1 MTRPLGVP
9 DAGGSAAAVRI
20 RAATPADGRAIAA
33 LMAGVYAEDRWF
45 VGDGPPS
52 GEAMARRLRAM
63 DPKREVFL
71 VAEAGAGRAAELAG
85 WIELHRYV
93 PRRLDHVASL
103 TIAVAEGMRR
113 RGIGRRLMRAVLPW
127 ARRVGVR
134 KIRLDVRA
142 GNEAAIALYE
152 AEGFVREGLERAQVR
167 SGADFE
173 DNVLMARFLVGADGK
188 ADADAEGDA
197 RR

>member
-1 MTRPLGVP
+1 MTRASRVSG
-9 DAGGSAAAVRI
+9 AHGSTASVRI
-20 RAATPADGRAIAA
+20 RAATPADGSALAS

-52 GEAMARRLRAM
+52 GESMARRLRAL

-71 VAEAGAGRAAELAG
+71 VAEAGVGRATELAG

-93 PRRLDHVASL
+93 PRRLEHVASL

-113 RGIGRRLMRAVLPW
+113 RGIGRRLMRAVTPW

-142 GNEAAIALYE
+142 GNGAAIALYE

-167 SGADFE
+167 SGAGFE
-173 DNVLMARFLVGADGK
+173 DNVLMARFLVGD
-188 ADADAEGDA
+188 DAEGPD

>member
-1 MTRPLGVP
+1 MTRASGAP
-9 DAGGSAAAVRI
+9 DARGSTAAVRI
-20 RAATPADGRAIAA
+20 RAAAPADGRALAA
-33 LMAGVYAEDRWF
+33 LMAGVYDEDRWF

-52 GEAMARRLRAM
+52 GESLARRLRAL

-71 VAEAGAGRAAELAG
+71 VAEAGAGRAAGLAG
-85 WIELHRYV
+85 WIELHRYA
-93 PRRLDHVASL
+93 PRRLEHVASL

-113 RGIGRRLMRAVLPW
+113 RGIGRRLVRAVLPW

-152 AEGFVREGLERAQVR
+152 AEGFVREGLERAQIR
-167 SGADFE
+167 SGAGFE
-173 DNVLMARFLVGADGK
+173 DNVLMARFLVGE
-188 ADADAEGDA
+188 DAQGDA

>member
-1 MTRPLGVP
+1 
-9 DAGGSAAAVRI
+9 VRI
-20 RAATPADGRAIAA
+20 RAATPADGSALAS

-52 GEAMARRLRAM
+52 GESMARRLRAL

-71 VAEAGAGRAAELAG
+71 VAEAGVGRATELAG

-93 PRRLDHVASL
+93 PRRLEHVASL

-113 RGIGRRLMRAVLPW
+113 RGIGRRLMRAVTPW

-142 GNEAAIALYE
+142 GNGAAIALYE

-167 SGADFE
+167 SGAGFE
-173 DNVLMARFLVGADGK
+173 DNVLMARFLVGD
-188 ADADAEGDA
+188 DAEGPD

>member
-1 MTRPLGVP
+1 MTRASRGP
-9 DAGGSAAAVRI
+9 AARGSAAPVRI
-20 RAATPADGRAIAA
+20 RAATPADGRPLAA
-33 LMAGVYAEDRWF
+33 LMASVYAEDRWF

-52 GEAMARRLRAM
+52 GEALARRLRSL

-93 PRRLDHVASL
+93 PRRLEHVASL

-127 ARRVGVR
+127 TRRVGVR

-142 GNEAAIALYE
+142 GNDAAIALYE

-167 SGADFE
+167 SGAGFE
-173 DNVLMARFLVGADGK
+173 DNVLMARFLVGEE
-188 ADADAEGDA
+188 AEGDA

>member
-1 MTRPLGVP
+1 MTRASGAP
-9 DAGGSAAAVRI
+9 DARGSTASVRI
-20 RAATPADGRAIAA
+20 RAATPADGRALAA

-52 GEAMARRLRAM
+52 GESMARRLRSI

-71 VAEAGAGRAAELAG
+71 VAEAGTRGVADLAG

-93 PRRLDHVASL
+93 PRRLEHVASL
-103 TIAVAEGMRR
+103 TLAVAEGMRR

-142 GNEAAIALYE
+142 GNGAAIALYE
-152 AEGFVREGLERAQVR
+152 AEGFVHEGLERAQIR
-167 SGADFE
+167 SGAGFE
-173 DNVLMARFLVGADGK
+173 DNVLMARFLVDE
-188 ADADAEGDA
+188 DAEGDA